1 MLLKICL
8 LTTLVSSSAQADYT
22 LVTTDRYSDTQSV
35 EPYFETYEDC
45 RERGLKNQSLVSMF
59 NGRAGFKCINMEE

>member
-1 MLLKICL
+1 MKCIVPLLFL
-8 LTTLVSSSAQADYT
+8 SLSAQADYT

-35 EPYFETYEDC
+35 EPYFETYKAC

-59 NGRAGFKCINMEE
+59 NGRAGFKCINMED